1 MTRGYGTRA
10 QRIGI
15 AAAGGAALFLSGGCQ
30 LAGMMAA
37 SNERYG
43 SHDVEAEY
51 TGLWGKS
58 YAVVVS
64 ADRAMQAEYPA
75 LVPSVIERVDQQL
88 AEQSG
93 ASGHVPGNEVTAYL
107 ANNPQWVAWPRG
119 RLNEELGKDGVDR
132 VVLIEINEFR
142 TNDPGNE
149 YLWAGQAWATLSVI
163 ERGSEGSDA
172 EAFRKEIRVT
182 FPDEQ
187 GYGPDDMTK
196 QMVASTLLKR
206 LVDRASWAFYDHE
219 EPNSLEY

>member
-1 MTRGYGTRA
+1 MRHPRDNARTT
-10 QRIGI
+10 
-15 AAAGGAALFLSGGCQ
+15 AAGIGLGLLLFAAPGCQ
-30 LAGMMAA
+30 LAGVMAA

-43 SHDVEAEY
+43 SHDVDAAY
-51 TGLWGKS
+51 TGLWDKS
-58 YAVVVS
+58 FAVVAW

-75 LVPSVIERVDQQL
+75 LVPSLIERIDLIL
-88 AEQSG
+88 AAESG
-93 ASGHVPGNEVTAYL
+93 ASGHIPGNEVTAYL

-119 RLNEELGKDGVDR
+119 RLNEELGDDGVDR
-132 VVLIEINEFR
+132 VVLLEINEFR

-163 ERGSEGSDA
+163 ERGAEGSDA

-182 FPDEQ
+182 FPDGK
-187 GYGPDDMTK
+187 GYGPEDMTK

-206 LVDRASWAFYDHE
+206 LVDRAAWTFYDHE